1 MQRWIVLGV
10 VAMIL
15 VLGGGA
21 FGYWTIKQNRPAPI
35 WVPLTMKAEI
45 PYEKRREIAKE
56 LKTKLENKEILVRVS
71 KDLGL
76 AGEWKLP
83 SAEAAADELGKRLF
97 VEAGDM
103 DSPEGRL
110 PSLNIGVRGKL
121 KEKDLSGK
129 IAVRLMD
136 DVAKILG
143 IKTSAEN

>member
-10 VAMIL
+10 VAMVL

-21 FGYWTIKQNRPAPI
+21 FGYRALKQNRPAPI
-35 WVPLTMKAEI
+35 WVPLTMKAEV
-45 PYEKRREIAKE
+45 PYERRREIAKE
-56 LKTKLENKEILVRVS
+56 LKTKLENKEILIRVS

-76 AGEWKLP
+76 ATQWKLS

-97 VEAGDM
+97 VELGDT
-103 DSPEGRL
+103 DSPEGRV
-110 PSLNIGVRGKL
+110 PSMNVGVRGKL

-136 DVAKILG
+136 DVWKILG
-143 IKTSAEN
+143 MTPPEKK